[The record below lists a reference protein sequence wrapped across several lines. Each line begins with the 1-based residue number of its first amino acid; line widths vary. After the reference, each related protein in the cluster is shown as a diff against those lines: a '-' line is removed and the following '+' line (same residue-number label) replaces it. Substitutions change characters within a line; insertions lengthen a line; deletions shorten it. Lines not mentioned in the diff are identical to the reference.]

1 MELIISE
8 SKRKNKEESESA
20 IKIGKRYLTKANK
33 KVQDKVNGKET
44 KAKNQTAK
52 SIAIAKENKRF
63 KDQLIALRTKYKTA
77 LTNDINKAKNQHKA
91 KLVAIRKGVSAKPA
105 PNAGATKPQPK

>member
-20 IKIGKRYLTKANK
+20 IKIGKRYMTKANK

-52 SIAIAKENKRF
+52 SLAIAKRTN
-63 KDQLIALRTKYKTA
+63 ALKTR
-77 LTNDINKAKNQHKA
+77 L
-91 KLVAIRKGVSAKPA
+91 LLCV
-105 PNAGATKPQPK
+105 PNTRPL